1 MPAASGE
8 RHAPNGE
15 NRQARP
21 MAMRRDSHEALSMR
35 RITAPIR
42 AAAHFY
48 RWIDWQLN
56 KRTIA

>member
-1 MPAASGE
+1 
-8 RHAPNGE
+8 
-15 NRQARP
+15 